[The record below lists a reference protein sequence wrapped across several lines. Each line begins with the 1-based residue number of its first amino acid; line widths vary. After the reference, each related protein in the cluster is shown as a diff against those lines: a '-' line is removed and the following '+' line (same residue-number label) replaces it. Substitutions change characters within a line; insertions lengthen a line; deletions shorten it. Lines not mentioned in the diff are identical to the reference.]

1 LRRPAFHRPYTRL
14 PRGKHAVA
22 GFALLVF
29 LAVASVVLLSLSAS
43 SDKDEHDRSPALHED
58 AGAAGRSNPHSGP
71 QEISLPAVRQV
82 TSARVFAG
90 SRSGLVSFA
99 LIDTSGRLRCYR
111 CRVRYVS
118 ASVVKAMLLV
128 AYLNRLAET
137 HRPLTSSHHVLLDAM
152 IRVSDNSAATAIY
165 RHVGDFGL
173 YRLADQAEMSDFAVS
188 ANWSTA
194 QITAVDQARF
204 FAQIERLLPAIYRG
218 YARELLTS
226 IVPAQAW
233 GIPQVSRPRWKT
245 FFKGGWRETRRG
257 NLVHQ
262 VARLER
268 GRLSLAIA
276 ILTDGNPNERYGRAT
291 IRGITARL
299 LGS

>member
-1 LRRPAFHRPYTRL
+1 VRR

-22 GFALLVF
+22 GFVLLVF
-29 LAVASVVLLSLSAS
+29 LAVASVVLLSLSLS
-43 SDKDEHDRSPALHED
+43 SDKDEEDGSPALHGD
-58 AGAAGRSNPHSGP
+58 AGAAGRSKTPTGP

-90 SRSGLVSFA
+90 SRSSLVSFA
-99 LIDTSGRLRCYR
+99 VIDTSGRLRCYR
-111 CRVRYVS
+111 CRARYVS

-128 AYLNRLAET
+128 AYLNRLAER
-137 HRPLTSSHHVLLDAM
+137 HQPLTSSHHMLLDAM

-165 RHVGDFGL
+165 RHVGNVGL
-173 YRLADQAEMSDFAVS
+173 YRLADQAEMSDFDVS

-194 QITAVDQARF
+194 QITAADQAHL
-204 FAQIERLLPAIYRG
+204 FAQIDGLLPTIYRG
-218 YARELLTS
+218 YARELLAS

-233 GIPQVSRPRWKT
+233 GIPQVSRPRWKA

-276 ILTDGNPNERYGRAT
+276 VLTDGNPSEAYGRAT